1 MLTKETIFQIMP
13 HAKNVD
19 VLFPFLLDGMDQY
32 GISTTLRENHFLAQ
46 IAHESGEF
54 RYLKEIASG
63 SAYEGRLDLGNNQQ
77 GDGIRFK
84 GRGLIQ
90 ITGRSNYAHLSRD
103 LGVDFIAQPVLL
115 ETPEYAVLSA
125 CWFWDSKTL
134 NAWADKDN
142 FLTITKRINGG
153 TRGIEDRQMYLDRA
167 KQYNHE

>member
-1 MLTKETIFQIMP
+1 MLNKAILLQIMP

-19 VLFPFLLDGMDQY
+19 VLLPFLLGGMQAYQID
-32 GISTTLRENHFLAQ
+32 TTLRENHFLAQ

-63 SAYEGRLDLGNNQQ
+63 RAYEGRMDLGNNQQ

-90 ITGRSNYAHLSRD
+90 ITGRTNYAHLSRD
-103 LGVDFIAQPVLL
+103 LGMDFLAQPVLL
-115 ETPEYAVLSA
+115 ETPEYACLSA
-125 CWFWDSKTL
+125 AWFWNSKNL
-134 NAWADKDN
+134 NVWADKDD

-153 TRGIEDRQMYLDRA
+153 TNGLEDRQMYLERA
-167 KQYNHE
+167 IKYNV

>member
-1 MLTKETIFQIMP
+1 MITKEALLQIMP

-19 VLFPFLLDGMDQY
+19 VLFPFLTDAMQEY
-32 GISTTLRENHFLAQ
+32 GITSTLRENHFLAQ

-90 ITGRSNYAHLSRD
+90 ITGRSNYKHLSVD

-115 ETPEYAVLSA
+115 ETPQYAVLSA
-125 CWFWDSKTL
+125 GWFWNSNNL
-134 NAWADKDN
+134 NTYADKDN
-142 FLTITKRINGG
+142 LIGITRRINGG
-153 TRGIEDRQMYLDRA
+153 TNGLEDRQMYLDRA
-167 KQYNHE
+167 KKYNT

>member
-1 MLTKETIFQIMP
+1 MLTKEIILQIMP
-13 HAKNVD
+13 HAKDVD
-19 VLFPFLLDGMDQY
+19 VLLPFLLDGMESYQIT
-32 GISTTLRENHFLAQ
+32 GTLRENHFLAQ

-63 SAYEGRLDLGNNQQ
+63 SAYEGRADLGNTQQ

-103 LGVDFIAQPVLL
+103 LGVDFLAQPVLL
-115 ETPEYAVLSA
+115 ETPEYACLSA
-125 CWFWDSKTL
+125 CWFWNSKNL
-134 NAWADKDN
+134 NAWADKDD

-153 TRGIEDRQMYLDRA
+153 TIGIEDRQMYLERA
-167 KQYNHE
+167 IKFNV